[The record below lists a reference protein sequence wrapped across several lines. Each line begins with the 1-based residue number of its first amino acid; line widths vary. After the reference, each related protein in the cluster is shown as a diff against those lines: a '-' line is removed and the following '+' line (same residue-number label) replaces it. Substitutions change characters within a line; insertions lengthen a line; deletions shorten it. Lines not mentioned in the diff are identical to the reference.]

1 MRADSKVT
9 RQNLIDA
16 FCILI
21 RKKPVQKITV
31 RELVDKAG
39 YNRGTFYKY
48 FRDVYEVL
56 EQIEALVLDR
66 IKENFRSK
74 IKPENFEQ
82 TFLDAFTAIQREQA
96 VYFEILLSSANS
108 IRFVEKLLKEISPV
122 FMETFLLPPEDS
134 RSKYLTEI
142 YLVTV
147 ITAVKLWLNDGRHPS
162 AAELSKFIGEVLSHG
177 VLPVIKSKRLETL
190 SEA

>member
-48 FRDVYEVL
+48 FRDVYDVL

-74 IKPENFEQ
+74 IHPENFEQ

-96 VYFEILLSSANS
+96 VYFEILLSPANNV
-108 IRFVEKLLKEISPV
+108 RFVEKLLKEISPV
-122 FMETFLLPPEDS
+122 FMETFRLPLEDS

-147 ITAVKLWLNDGRHPS
+147 ISSVKLWLNDGRHPS